1 MYNNK
6 IGGNCDETNV
16 GRYNIAGRQHT
27 DGRIFLMIPVQK
39 SSPSIFQKIFWN
51 YFEPRKLCRWN
62 GHLWATTLRVWSSSG
77 RKTGPAWAGMEPV
90 WILFSY
96 QRLEIK
102 SLSGILF
109 STQNSE
115 QRLNPKS
122 LITDDGESR
131 RSIGSE
137 IVRKNL
143 TKNRPQSFLELLKL
157 QIWSDENRPN
167 REKFQRSLNLIQK
180 WF

>member
-1 MYNNK
+1 
-6 IGGNCDETNV
+6 
-16 GRYNIAGRQHT
+16 
-27 DGRIFLMIPVQK
+27 
-39 SSPSIFQKIFWN
+39 
-51 YFEPRKLCRWN
+51 
-62 GHLWATTLRVWSSSG
+62 
-77 RKTGPAWAGMEPV
+77 MEPV

-180 WF
+180 